1 MVFFKKRKFSVRVKD
16 NFPSSS
22 SQIGHLIFKIV
33 CDGAREGEMGASIA
47 PFYIY
52 IYSIFFFVFDHIFE
66 VSLIRDFLKLHIHIY
81 SSPLIRTGDTEG
93 EIFRHLLHS

>member
-33 CDGAREGEMGASIA
+33 CDGAREGEMGALL
-47 PFYIY
+47 PFIY

-66 VSLIRDFLKLHIHIY
+66 VSLIRDFLKLHIHVY